1 MMTTKIFFR
10 IFFSSAILLVG
21 CEKKNNTFDVK
32 ITKQKSGYGYQIL
45 KEKKVLI
52 NQPFIPAIQGEKI
65 FKNETDAQ
73 KTGLLV
79 IKKITKRTL
88 PRISIHEL
96 DSMKIAY

>member
-1 MMTTKIFFR
+1 MMMIKTLSG
-10 IFFSSAILLVG
+10 IFFSSVILLIS

-32 ITKQKSGYGYQIL
+32 ITKQESGYGYQIL

-52 NQPFIPAIQGEKI
+52 NQPFIPAIQGEKT
-65 FKNETDAQ
+65 FKNEADAQ
-73 KTGLLV
+73 KTALLV
-79 IKKITKRTL
+79 IKKIGKQTL